1 VIRHL
6 FIMAVA
12 LTIGALLLGT
22 AADRLSRR
30 GIWPQNAIGSRHG
43 GGSLRRK
50 LALGT
55 SIAPPVRS
63 ALVGCGSCGGPFRL
77 SQLRHSG

>member
-30 GIWPQNAIGSRHG
+30 GIGPQIQLAVVTAVFIAAQ
-43 GGSLRRK
+43 
-50 LALGT
+50 LALILRLPLPSHLPWSVVAAAGA
-55 SIAPPVRS
+55 IPV
-63 ALVGCGSCGGPFRL
+63 
-77 SQLRHSG
+77 SQLRNSG